1 METGGGGSERNV
13 PILGWSGLL
22 LKKCDESNCFSKK
35 VFFLLFVLAYREKK
49 DIFALNHVPSGGLSQ
64 IKKERDT
71 MNKKI
76 TLAALAG
83 AAMAFAQGPVDPE
96 FLWDGATDTQGQV
109 ITGST
114 ETKTSGYWYDYNDKN
129 DGGSSAFTFP
139 AGIEANTY
147 GNFYG
152 PLVEAYYGIK
162 ATITMG
168 EGYDYPYAGIGFN
181 IWSEDQEG
189 VDISAWSGICLA
201 YESTIGFGIELGVE
215 DEKNVTG
222 YDNYKAT
229 VAKSPSAT
237 MANFAWAKFSQG
249 GWGTEVAIDD
259 VLAKTAAIKLKF
271 EGTAGTSGNF
281 RICQIGSLNQC
292 TRCIQPCCL
301 PPDTSISVPVRAASS
316 VKMSLNG
323 RMLSFEGI
331 ALAKAEVVDLQG
343 RVVES
348 ATISSIMD
356 LAGLDAGIYILRVS
370 SHGILH
376 TKKIVLK

>member
-281 RICQIGSLNQC
+281 RICQIGSLNKC
-292 TRCIQPCCL
+292 TKCEAEPVGAIK
-301 PPDTSISVPVRAASS
+301 SVAAASS
-316 VKMSLNG
+316 VKAQLSG
-323 RMLSFEGI
+323 RVLSFQGI
-331 ALAKAEVVDLQG
+331 SSAKAEVINLQG
-343 RVVES
+343 QVVKS
-348 ATISSIMD
+348 ATVSTSMD
-356 LAGLDAGIYILRVS
+356 LSSLDAGIYMVRVA
-370 SHGILH
+370 GKNVNLAQ
-376 TKKIVLK
+376 KIVLK